1 MATSTPTKGLLPT
14 PPLPKGL
21 PKVNLTEN
29 AYQVFVRRYVRKGPD
44 GKPVE
49 TPEETF
55 WRVAYHVA
63 KAESEFG
70 ASKAQIIA
78 QAKVFYKLLI
88 AKRYIPNSPTWTGAG
103 TPLGQLAACFVLP
116 ISDDMGR
123 KDSGIFMTLRN
134 AALIQQTGGG
144 NGFSFS
150 RLRPKGALVKSSA
163 GQATGPVGF
172 LRVYDKAFG
181 EIAQGGCLLPET
193 LVFTE
198 EGLLRLDELV
208 NAGQAGWQ
216 KHRRRIATDE
226 GLRPSPAGYN
236 NGVAA
241 VLRVQTREGLSLTGT
256 PDHKVKVMSETGP
269 VWRALADLKPGDW
282 MIVRLGQHRGRL
294 QTLRHPERRHGNQ
307 VWPRLPAVLDEELA
321 FFVGYL
327 IGDGFVASQESD
339 HRIGVSVAHK
349 SYLMAE
355 MPRLLERL
363 FGVTVHRQQ
372 KPHDRS
378 ATFVVDNRAVKEF
391 LQLNG
396 LVKGNSR
403 TAQVPRLIRLSP
415 PNVVGAFLRGLLEA
429 DGSLLHGYPSL
440 TTTSPEL
447 AREVATLLLGLGAPV
462 KIRQTAPGVD
472 HWGQHTVYQVR
483 IVSHVG
489 LEAWRKWI
497 GADQRSRFVAAY
509 AWEADTRRESS
520 YVLPFPRYWL
530 APVLEAITLP
540 QHDARGRGR
549 GINFRSTEPRLRKH
563 LLRYLRQDRQ
573 LTISAFRNLRERYPE
588 AMAHAPEAEG
598 FWFVQVGEITPA
610 GEHLTLDLEVEDN
623 HTYLAYGLVTHN
635 SRRGANMA
643 VLRIDHP
650 DVEDFITCKTD
661 ENAITNFNIS
671 VGITDAFMRAVENDE
686 EWELRF
692 PDVLDPRYHDFDGTI
707 DQAEAAG
714 IPIKTYRKVRARD
727 LFDKIVKQAHH
738 NGEPGVLFLDTA
750 NRANPVP
757 HLYPLESTNPCGEQW
772 LGPYEN
778 CCLGSINLAQH
789 VTEDG
794 KVDWEKLRETTER
807 AVRFLDDV
815 VEANAY
821 VPAVPQLKEAAHRA
835 RRIGLG
841 IMGLADLMYV
851 NGVRYGSPEGQEFA
865 AQVMEFVRYHA
876 MRTSIELAK
885 ERGPFPAIK
894 GSIYDPE
901 NLKWQPPQW
910 PDWLGGGPKTD
921 WGRPPLD
928 WDAIVEGI
936 RKHGIRN
943 AAQTTIAPTGTVS
956 TVSGVEGYGCEPV
969 FALAYIRHVNDNGKD
984 LQLTYTS
991 PLFMKA
997 LEEAGLDEET
1007 RNRIIEQVLE
1017 QGTCQHIPEVPE
1029 HIKHTFVVASD
1040 ITAEEHVY
1048 TQAALQVFV
1057 DNSISKCVVGDT
1069 LVLTESGLTPI
1080 ASLGELRLPDQ
1091 FAPLNANVVSPTQV
1105 EKADAFYYGGWR
1117 ETRRIAL
1124 RYGLTLEGTPNHRV
1138 HVLNANGQVVFRRLD
1153 ELKPGDLVVMY
1164 AGQRRFG
1171 KAGAPLPPFSGA
1183 FRTSSHHITF
1193 PKRMSEDLAFF
1204 LGAVTAEG
1212 ALTVNGVNISNTD
1225 RALLEDLRRIAEA
1238 QFGLHGYIARDKR
1251 NSVHYLQLNSRPLRH
1266 WLVADLGLEAG
1277 AENKRIPDVV
1287 LRAAE
1292 DEVSAFLRGL
1302 FLDAFMTQD
1311 GRTFGITL
1319 ASERLIHQLQVLL
1332 LNMDVV
1338 ATVRRTAERAWNLTV
1353 QGDELE
1359 RLAGQIGFVEAWK
1372 NERIARRNA
1381 GRLHIRRN
1389 YSRLLPEMVTEAL
1402 RAMQETGASLR
1413 RGFAV
1418 AQAEEARTYQRVCVN
1433 LRAGH
1438 RLTRTDAHRVYETL
1452 RSQGASHPV
1461 AEAFFAH
1468 DNEHK
1473 LYVPVERV
1481 ETGFAEVYDISVP
1494 GSHTF
1499 IANGLGNHNTVNF
1512 PADATPDDV
1521 AKAYKLAWELGIKGL
1536 TVYVT
1541 GSREKVVLETKA
1553 TAKAKGKDVA
1563 LEAPTAQSEQ
1573 PRLWNEPKKPRPSVL
1588 RGRTYRIET
1597 PVGRAFITI
1606 NENGGGQPFEVFIN
1620 TAKAGSETAAISEAM
1635 GRLISYILRLTS
1647 TVEPRERLRE
1657 IWRQLSGIGGGR
1669 SAGFGPNR
1677 VRSLP
1682 DGIAQAI
1689 KRYLESEPSTGEE
1702 EEEKRHTFSLN
1713 LPSLL
1718 PLDGKE
1724 EPAAENTVETL
1735 TPPAEKGEKPLDIT
1749 QVGDICPECGAAAVV
1764 YTEGCARCYAC
1775 GYSECK

>member
-1 MATSTPTKGLLPT
+1 MASSQPPSKGLLPT

-21 PKVNLTEN
+21 PKVDLTEN

-63 KAESEFG
+63 KAEATWG
-70 ASKAQIIA
+70 ASEKAILER
-78 QAKVFYKLLI
+78 AKDFYRLLI

-123 KDSGIFMTLRN
+123 KDSGIFMSLRN

-150 RLRPKGALVKSSA
+150 RLRPKGTLVKSSA

-181 EIAQGGCLLPET
+181 EIAQGG
-193 LVFTE
+193 
-198 EGLLRLDELV
+198 
-208 NAGQAGWQ
+208 
-216 KHRRRIATDE
+216 
-226 GLRPSPAGYN
+226 
-236 NGVAA
+236 
-241 VLRVQTREGLSLTGT
+241 
-256 PDHKVKVMSETGP
+256 
-269 VWRALADLKPGDW
+269 
-282 MIVRLGQHRGRL
+282 
-294 QTLRHPERRHGNQ
+294 
-307 VWPRLPAVLDEELA
+307 
-321 FFVGYL
+321 
-327 IGDGFVASQESD
+327 
-339 HRIGVSVAHK
+339 
-349 SYLMAE
+349 
-355 MPRLLERL
+355 
-363 FGVTVHRQQ
+363 
-372 KPHDRS
+372 
-378 ATFVVDNRAVKEF
+378 
-391 LQLNG
+391 
-396 LVKGNSR
+396 
-403 TAQVPRLIRLSP
+403 
-415 PNVVGAFLRGLLEA
+415 
-429 DGSLLHGYPSL
+429 
-440 TTTSPEL
+440 
-447 AREVATLLLGLGAPV
+447 
-462 KIRQTAPGVD
+462 
-472 HWGQHTVYQVR
+472 
-483 IVSHVG
+483 
-489 LEAWRKWI
+489 
-497 GADQRSRFVAAY
+497 
-509 AWEADTRRESS
+509 
-520 YVLPFPRYWL
+520 
-530 APVLEAITLP
+530 
-540 QHDARGRGR
+540 
-549 GINFRSTEPRLRKH
+549 
-563 LLRYLRQDRQ
+563 
-573 LTISAFRNLRERYPE
+573 
-588 AMAHAPEAEG
+588 
-598 FWFVQVGEITPA
+598 
-610 GEHLTLDLEVEDN
+610 
-623 HTYLAYGLVTHN
+623 

-650 DVEDFITCKTD
+650 DIEDFITCKTD

-692 PDVLDPRYHDFDGTI
+692 PDVLDPRYSEFDGTVE
-707 DQAEAAG
+707 QAEAAG

-738 NGEPGVLFLDTA
+738 NGEPGVLFLDAA
-750 NRANPVP
+750 NRSNPVP
-757 HLYPLESTNPCGEQW
+757 HLYPLEATNPCGEQW

-789 VTEDG
+789 VTADG

-865 AQVMEFVRYHA
+865 AQVMEFIRYHA

-910 PDWLGGGPKTD
+910 PEWLGNGPQTD
-921 WGRPPLD
+921 WGRPKLD

-936 RKHGIRN
+936 RQHGIRN

-969 FALAYIRHVNDNGKD
+969 FALAYIRHVNDNGQD

-991 PLFMKA
+991 PLFMQA
-997 LEEAGLDEET
+997 LEKAGLDEET
-1007 RNRIIEQVLE
+1007 RDRIIEQVLE

-1048 TQAALQVFV
+1048 MQAALQAFV
-1057 DNSISKCVVGDT
+1057 DNSISKCVTGDT
-1069 LVLTESGLTPI
+1069 LVLTDHGLKPI
-1080 ASLGELRLPDQ
+1080 AEFDTLRLPDQ
-1091 FAPLNANVVSPTQV
+1091 FAPLSEPIVSPQRT
-1105 EKADAFYYGGWR
+1105 ETATAFYYGGMK
-1117 ETRRIAL
+1117 ETRRLTL
-1124 RYGLTLEGTPNHRV
+1124 RYGLTVEGTPNHRIQ
-1138 HVLNANGQVVFRRLD
+1138 VLDSSGEITFRRLD
-1153 ELKPGDLVVMY
+1153 EIRPGDLAVVY
-1164 AGQRRFG
+1164 VGQRKFG
-1171 KAGAPLPPFSGA
+1171 PAGAPLPRFSGA
-1183 FRTSSHHITF
+1183 FRTSSTRLTF
-1193 PKRMSEDLAFF
+1193 PQRMSTDLAFF

-1212 ALTVNGVNISNTD
+1212 AIMPNTLNITNRD
-1225 RALLEDLRRIAEA
+1225 RRLLERLQTIA
-1238 QFGLHGYIARDKR
+1238 QRLFGLSGHIATDQR
-1251 NSVHYLQLNSRPLRH
+1251 NGVHYLLLHSRPLRH
-1266 WLVADLGLEAG
+1266 WLVNDLGLQPG
-1277 AENKRIPDVV
+1277 AAHKIIPTCI
-1287 LRAAE
+1287 LQAAE
-1292 DEVSAFLRGL
+1292 EEIAAFLKGL
-1302 FLDAFMTQD
+1302 FLDAYMTEN

-1319 ASERLIHQLQVLL
+1319 ASQRLIQQLQVLL

-1338 ATVRRTAERAWNLTV
+1338 ATVRQTAERAWNLTV

-1359 RLAGQIGFVEAWK
+1359 HLAAAIGFVETWK
-1372 NERIARRNA
+1372 NERLARRNL
-1381 GRLHIRRN
+1381 GRLHQRRN
-1389 YSRLLPEMVTEAL
+1389 YSRLLPQQVTQALREIQQTGVSVRKGFATEQKTEA
-1402 RAMQETGASLR
+1402 
-1413 RGFAV
+1413 
-1418 AQAEEARTYQRVCVN
+1418 QAYQRARVN

-1438 RLTRTDAHRVYETL
+1438 RLTRNDAHRLYQIF
-1452 RSQGASHPV
+1452 RQQGARHPF
-1461 AEAFFAH
+1461 ADAFFAH
-1468 DNEHK
+1468 DNPHK
-1473 LYVPVERV
+1473 LYVPVEKTEV
-1481 ETGFAEVYDISVP
+1481 GFAEVFDLTVP
-1494 GSHTF
+1494 GSHAF
-1499 IANGLGNHNTVNF
+1499 VANGLGNHNTVNF

-1521 AKAYKLAWELGIKGL
+1521 ATAYKLAWKLGIKGL

-1563 LEAPTAQSEQ
+1563 LNIPGKESQPQQ

-1597 PVGRAFITI
+1597 PVGRAFVTI
-1606 NENGGGQPFEVFIN
+1606 NENGGNQPFEVFIN
-1620 TAKAGSETAAISEAM
+1620 TAKAGSETAAISEAI

-1657 IWRQLSGIGGGR
+1657 VWRQLSGIGGGR

-1689 KRYLESEPSTGEE
+1689 KRYLEAGPGAADQPEE
-1702 EEEKRHTFSLN
+1702 ETQRHTFSLN

-1718 PLDGKE
+1718 PMDE
-1724 EPAAENTVETL
+1724 EAESTAAKVEALVPTA
-1735 TPPAEKGEKPLDIT
+1735 PHDHPEEEKMDIT

-1764 YTEGCARCYAC
+1764 YTEGCARCYVC
-1775 GYSECK
+1775 GHSECS